1 MKNKIRPL
9 SLRLAP
15 RAAGFALATV
25 LPFAVSTASA
35 FELNLGGGVTGAL
48 DTTVS
53 YGTGWRLEDPEKS
66 LAASYPSYTAAVLD
80 NRRTL
85 LNKNDGNSNFDNNS
99 RPFTSVFK
107 ITSDLELKYENFG
120 LFTRGTAFYDT
131 VIMGDN
137 LNSASPNLF
146 PNSASCNPQVSSN
159 PAACGFPEEIL
170 DHSGHDARFLDA
182 YVYGNF
188 DVGNMPLNVR
198 AGSMVVNWGEALFMQ
213 DGINSANP
221 VSLSKLRL
229 PGAEVKEAL
238 LPLPMLYASL
248 GLTENL
254 TAEVFYEFDWDY
266 SEADDVGT
274 YYSTDDNF
282 AGLGANRILVSMEGQ
297 GASTEGLARA
307 YNMATYGV
315 NSTMLTN
322 KRVSDL
328 ETDGKGQYGLALRYS
343 MDATEFGFFFMNYH
357 SHKPVA
363 QAKTGPKNALQN
375 GNASAIAAANAA
387 VLAASGGACPSFA
400 AAAGGA
406 CGGALQAAAPTIAG
420 GANAMAYIDGTT
432 YQIVYPEDIQMY
444 GLSFSTTFGDLS
456 FSGELTYRPNDVILS
471 ELGDNLV
478 AYNTLNAAT
487 LANGGS
493 ATFGDIL
500 NDGQP
505 LSAGQ
510 TVKVYEELESYNLSL
525 VGIYNFGPA
534 LGADGMTGV
543 LEYGASL
550 IPDGEDRRY
559 ASTASMLYLPASE
572 VTSGLSNPACNA
584 PKVDASSC
592 LSDGSKD
599 DYLDRLSMGY
609 RLVLTS
615 TYNDVFAGVAL
626 SPTIRFAHDF
636 KGNSHRTGNFL
647 ENRKAATV
655 GLSALYNQAF
665 ETAIAYNA
673 FWGAE
678 GSNLLADR
686 DNVTLTLKYSF

>member
-9 SLRLAP
+9 PLRLAP

-35 FELNLGGGVTGAL
+35 FELNLGAVTGSL

-53 YGTGWRLEDPEKS
+53 YGTGWRLEDPDTA
-66 LAASYPSYTAAVLD
+66 LAARYPSYTAAVLD
-80 NRRTL
+80 NRRTFI
-85 LNKNDGNSNFDNNS
+85 KQNDGDANFDNNS
-99 RPFTSVFK
+99 RPFSSVFK
-107 ITSDLELKYENFG
+107 ITADLELKYENFG

-137 LNSASPNLF
+137 VNAASPNLF
-146 PNSASCNPQVSSN
+146 PNSASCNPQVSAN

-170 DHSGHDARFLDA
+170 DHSGHDLRFLDA

-188 DVGNMPLNVR
+188 DVGGLPLNVR
-198 AGSMVVNWGEALFMQ
+198 AGNMVINWGEALFLQ

-248 GLTENL
+248 GLTDNL
-254 TAEVFYEFDWDY
+254 TAEAFYEFDWDY

-274 YYSTDDNF
+274 YYSTDDAF
-282 AGLGANRILVSMEGQ
+282 AGLGANRILVDLTGSSL
-297 GASTEGLARA
+297 ATANPGLGGLSVAQY
-307 YNMATYGV
+307 YNMVKGNQPV
-315 NSTMLTN
+315 NTLTN
-322 KRVSDL
+322 KRIADA
-328 ETDGKGQYGLALRYS
+328 ETDGKGQFGLALRYS
-343 MDATEFGFFFMNYH
+343 MDATEFGLFFMNYH

-363 QAKTGPKNALQN
+363 QATAGSLNTCP
-375 GNASAIAAANAA
+375 NAA
-387 VLAASGGACPSFA
+387 IPACASPTAAVGLNT
-400 AAAGGA
+400 AG
-406 CGGALQAAAPTIAG
+406 
-420 GANAMAYIDGTT
+420 YIDGTT

-444 GLSFSTTFGDLS
+444 GLSFSTTAGDFS
-456 FSGELTYRPNDVILS
+456 FSGELAYRPKDVILS

-478 AYNTLNAAT
+478 AYNTIAAT
-487 LANGGS
+487 CYATFYATSGAAGCNPANG
-493 ATFGDIL
+493 AYFGDVL
-500 NDGQP
+500 GYVKPGED
-505 LSAGQ
+505 
-510 TVKVYEELESYNLSL
+510 VKVYEELATWNLDL
-525 VGIYNFGPA
+525 VSIYNFGPMI
-534 LGADGMTGV
+534 GADGMTGV
-543 LEYGASL
+543 LEFGASFV
-550 IPDGEDRRY
+550 PDGEDKRY
-559 ASTASMLYLPASE
+559 ASTASLLNVPLADVPAAIQST
-572 VTSGLSNPACNA
+572 VCTG
-584 PKVDASSC
+584 PKVDADSC
-592 LSDGSKD
+592 ISEGPSN

-626 SPTIRFAHDF
+626 SPAIRFAHDF
-636 KGNSHRTGNFL
+636 KGNSHRAGNFL

-655 GLSALYNQAF
+655 GVSALYNQAF
-665 ETAIAYNA
+665 ETAIAYNT
-673 FWGAE
+673 FWGAK